1 MPVKPR
7 RLVAWMAM
15 LALSLLAPLTLAQDA
30 PPPAPPAPPA
40 AAAMGTLVVD
50 IKPFTSEKTLPKR
63 VDKQLRSGAI
73 EWGIRDNLLVFT
85 MVNRRFIDF
94 PVNRMTRFGTSE
106 TLQLPAGEYRITGI
120 GLEMTSSLSVD
131 KVLERGAYFNE
142 GIVTFRIEPGRT
154 TTLTILPQIKIDRTF
169 AVNFWMPSMMT
180 TVSDGTTTTE
190 PVALNDRLPTSVN
203 WPDYNGP
210 LKFKVQP

>member
-1 MPVKPR
+1 MTHRSPR
-7 RLVAWMAM
+7 WLPRIGL
-15 LALSLLAPLTLAQDA
+15 LFLSLLAPFAMAQDPASPPLPVA
-30 PPPAPPAPPA
+30 PTPVAT
-40 AAAMGTLVVD
+40 GTLVVD
-50 IKPFTSEKTLPKR
+50 ILPFTSEKTLPKR

-73 EWGIRDNLLVFT
+73 EWGVRDNLLVFT

-94 PVNRMTRFGTSE
+94 PVNRMTRFGTRESLE
-106 TLQLPAGEYRITGI
+106 LPPGEYRITGV

-142 GIVTFRIEPGRT
+142 DIVTFRIEAGRT

-169 AVNFWMPSMMT
+169 AVNFWMPSMMASI
-180 TVSDGTTTTE
+180 SDGTTTTT
-190 PVALNDRLPTSVN
+190 PVALNDRYPTSVN